1 MTKTA
6 ATRDG
11 YGEALLELASNPKV
25 VVLEADL
32 GKSTKSLH
40 FRKAHPERTVSCGI
54 GEQNMLL
61 VGAGLAASGYIP
73 FASTFA
79 IFTERAFEQMRNGV
93 ARPNLAVHVCG
104 SHGGTHTGT
113 DGSSAQSIEDLAIY
127 RTLPNVIVMHPSDVV
142 STKELTLQLANS
154 GSPSYMRTARNK
166 TPVLYE
172 GREDDIKIGKGIVL
186 KEGHD
191 VAIVACGVMVSEA
204 LKASEA
210 LATEGIQA
218 SVVDMHTLKPLDG
231 GLLDQLVA
239 SCGAIVTAEDH
250 SVIGGLGGAVA
261 EHLTA
266 NIFAPLER
274 VGVQDRFG
282 ESGQSDEMLEVMQ
295 ISAPYLQKQP
305 KEPSHARKNR
315 QGACRGEF
323 IEPLR

>member
-1 MTKTA
+1 MTKMA

-93 ARPNLAVHVCG
+93 ARPNLPVHVCG

-142 STKELTLQLANS
+142 STKELTIQLA
-154 GSPSYMRTARNK
+154 GTASPSYMRTARNK

-172 GREDDIKIGKGIVL
+172 GRENEIEIGKGIVL
-186 KEGHD
+186 KEGSD
-191 VAIVACGVMVSEA
+191 VAIVACGVMVSES
-204 LKASEA
+204 LKAAEVLSSQ
-210 LATEGIQA
+210 GIQA

-231 GLLDQLVA
+231 ALIDQLVDR
-239 SCGAIVTAEDH
+239 CGALVTAEDH
-250 SVIGGLGGAVA
+250 NIIGGLGGAVA
-261 EHLTA
+261 EHLVA
-266 NIFAPLER
+266 NQPVPLER

-282 ESGQSDEMLEVMQ
+282 ESGESDEMLDVMN
-295 ISAPYLQKQP
+295 ISAPFIVKAALRAI
-305 KEPSHARKNR
+305 SRK
-315 QGACRGEF
+315 A
-323 IEPLR
+323 

>member
-1 MTKTA
+1 MTKMA

-11 YGEALLELASNPKV
+11 YGEALLELADNPKV

-127 RTLPNVIVMHPSDVV
+127 RTLPNVIVLHPSDVV
-142 STKELTLQLANS
+142 STRLLTVQLAAS
-154 GSPSYMRTARNK
+154 GSPSYTRTARNK

-172 GREDDIKIGKGIVL
+172 GRESEIKIGKGVVL
-186 KEGHD
+186 REGAD
-191 VAIVACGVMVSEA
+191 VAIVACGVMVSES
-204 LKASEA
+204 LKAAET
-210 LATEGIQA
+210 LAAEGIEA
-218 SVVDMHTLKPLDG
+218 TVVDMHTLKPLDG
-231 GLLDQLVA
+231 DLIDQLVA
-239 SCGAIVTAEDH
+239 NCRAIVTAEDH

-261 EHLTA
+261 EHQTS
-266 NIFAPLER
+266 NHYAPLER

-282 ESGQSDEMLEVMQ
+282 ESGQADEMLDVMQ
-295 ISAPYLQKQP
+295 ISAPYIGEAAKRAV
-305 KEPSHARKNR
+305 ARK
-315 QGACRGEF
+315 
-323 IEPLR
+323 